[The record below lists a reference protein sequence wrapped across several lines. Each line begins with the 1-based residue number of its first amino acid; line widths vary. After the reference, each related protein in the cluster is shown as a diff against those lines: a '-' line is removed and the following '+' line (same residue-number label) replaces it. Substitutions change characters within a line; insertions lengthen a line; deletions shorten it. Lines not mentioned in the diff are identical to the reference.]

1 MLDLNQFSGK
11 DKAEILHSSG
21 HAQLGRG
28 GQIGA
33 AGGLT
38 FEQRLNMTGEG
49 RTIADYRR
57 SLMGAQRGALKARQ
71 ATPETLRLRRSS
83 TDEGQS
89 SRQAFNAGDASPN
102 KPRGGFKEPPSRGYN
117 PYA

>member
-28 GQIGA
+28 SQIGA
-33 AGGLT
+33 TGGLT
-38 FEQRLNMTGEG
+38 FEQRLSMTGQG

-57 SLMGAQRGALKARQ
+57 SLMGAQRGTLRARQ
-71 ATPETLRLRRSS
+71 ATPESLRLRRSS
-83 TDEGQS
+83 TEGGQ
-89 SRQAFNAGDASPN
+89 SRQAFNAGDTSSSQPST
-102 KPRGGFKEPPSRGYN
+102 GFKEPPSRGYN